1 MSSATLLLV
10 LLLLFHTYVSP
21 TAADIVSD
29 ASALMAFRN
38 AVGRLALPW
47 NTSVSLC
54 KWPGVICTGD
64 RVTSLHLPASGLI
77 GQIPAGTLGNLSD
90 LQTLSLRFNALSSPL
105 PSDLSRCTQLRNLYL
120 HGNRFSGDI
129 PEFLPSL
136 TALVHLNLADNSFS
150 GEIPLAF
157 NNLTRLGTLYLERNQ
172 LIGQIPELDLPNLI
186 QFNVSFNRLNGSV
199 PSKLRGMPADAFLD
213 MPLCGEPLSAC
224 LGGDSSGSK
233 LSGGAIAGIAIS
245 SLAVFLIV
253 FGVLLLLRRRKRK
266 ARAAK
271 PFEVEVALGDKKMEN
286 GFRADGKPAKAA
298 AAVAPAALESQ
309 KQLVFFGDGPRNF
322 DLGDLLRAS
331 AEVLGKGTFGTAYKV
346 VLEMGLVVAVKRL
359 KDVNMSQEEFR
370 RKIEAIGAMDHP
382 NLVPLLAYYF
392 SKHEK
397 LLVYAYMPMGSL
409 SSILHGNRGSG
420 RSPLNWEIRTSIALA
435 AARGIEHIH
444 STSLTASHGNIKS
457 SNVLLAS
464 SSEVQVAD
472 HCLAHLVGNS
482 IGNST
487 VSNRFAGYRAPEVT
501 DTQKVS
507 QKADVYSFGVL
518 LLELITGKAP
528 AQAILN
534 EGGVDLPRW
543 VQSVIHEEWM
553 TEVFDMELLRYQS
566 VEEEM
571 VQMLQLGVDCT
582 VQIPDQRPTMS
593 AVVVRI
599 EEIRQASL
607 LANKEQQQHQQQQ
620 AFDVDD

>member
-1 MSSATLLLV
+1 MFST
-10 LLLLFHTYVSP
+10 LLLLFHTYLSP
-21 TAADIVSD
+21 TAADIVAD
-29 ASALMAFRN
+29 AAALMAFRT

-47 NTSVSLC
+47 NTSVSFC

-150 GEIPLAF
+150 GEIPLAL

-172 LIGQIPELDLPNLI
+172 LIGRIPELDLPNLI

-224 LGGDSSGSK
+224 PGGDSSGRSK
-233 LSGGAIAGIAIS
+233 LSGGAIAGIAIG

-253 FGVLLLLRRRKRK
+253 FGVLFLLCRRKGK
-266 ARAAK
+266 TGDAK
-271 PFEVEVALGDKKMEN
+271 PFEVEVALGDKKMKN

-309 KQLVFFGDGPRNF
+309 KQLVFFGDGHRVF

-346 VLEMGLVVAVKRL
+346 MLEMGIVVAVKRL
-359 KDVNMSQEEFR
+359 QDVNMSPEEFSK
-370 RKIEAIGAMDHP
+370 KIEAIGAMDHP

-392 SKHEK
+392 SKNEK

-464 SSEVQVAD
+464 SSEVRVAD
-472 HCLAHLVGNS
+472 HCLAHLAGNS
-482 IGNST
+482 I
-487 VSNRFAGYRAPEVT
+487 VSDRFAGYRAPEVT

-553 TEVFDMELLRYQS
+553 TEVFDMELLRYQNG
-566 VEEEM
+566 EEEM

-582 VQIPDQRPTMS
+582 AQIPDQRPTMS

-599 EEIRQASL
+599 DEIRQASL
-607 LANKEQQQHQQQQ
+607 LANKEQHQQQAL